1 MSFIKKNYNRLIAF
15 IGALVAY
22 CGVST
27 SDFYT
32 IELHQPEPA
41 YVWTVIAVG
50 LALLVVGGVIE
61 IIRRAYVQRNT

>member
-41 YVWTVIAVG
+41 YVWAVIWIG
-50 LALLVVGGVIE
+50 LALLAIGGVIE
-61 IIRRAYVQRNT
+61 IIRRGAVNG